1 MNVLS
6 LFDGMSCGQIALN
19 KLGIN
24 YDKYFA
30 CEIDKYAMEVTQHNF
45 PDTIQMGDVQFVT
58 KETFGTHKIDLIM
71 GGSPCQGFSFAGK
84 QLNFD
89 DPRSALF
96 FEFVRLVKELK
107 PKYFLLE
114 NVVMKQEYQD
124 VISKYMGCEPI
135 KINSALVSA
144 QTRKR
149 LYWTNIPGIEQP
161 EDKRIILKDI
171 IEREIPG
178 EYEPP
183 YVKLNGKDSGCIGYV
198 GNEPKQAT
206 KIYSDNGK
214 SRTLIA
220 NAGGQGGKT
229 GLYQIENKDDVKC
242 DMVIN
247 QGKELHKEDIDKSHC
262 LLARDYKGFPNQP
275 FTGVRIEQ
283 VDDKV
288 ELNENQQNKIE
299 KINNVNPDKANCL
312 TEAIGRGG
320 SSAEY
325 LTSVKK
331 KTDAVEQAND
341 KPIKVGNIYPSGGQN
356 GNVYS
361 EDGKS
366 PSILAGTGNKG
377 TGVGSCNAPKIEQVG
392 DKLRH
397 PEATKKGYAEA
408 GEDEGLD
415 LTFPDSKTRR
425 GRSMKDKSNC
435 LTAAS
440 QEMGVVESF
449 EVSEKRKKIIEKN
462 LGDRINDETEIIG
475 SSQKNAYVGK
485 DKSSSLT
492 SAMGEGG
499 GHVPMLKIDPSKP
512 NQINPDKSAKSSS
525 EDEKGTQPH
534 MQDRVFHEDG
544 KSHALTSSFASR
556 TKVGKNDKKLSWRK
570 LTPLECERLQTVP
583 DGYTLVMEDGKQKVS
598 NSQRYKML
606 GNGWTVDVIAHI
618 FKNIPLT

>member
-6 LFDGMSCGQIALN
+6 LFDGMSCGQIALK
-19 KLGIN
+19 KLGID

-30 CEIDKYAMEVTQHNF
+30 CEIDKYAMQVTQHNF
-45 PDTIQMGDVQFVT
+45 PSTIQLGDVQFVT

-96 FEFVRLVKELK
+96 FEFVRLIKELS

-149 LYWTNIPGIEQP
+149 LYWTNIPGIGQP

-283 VDDKV
+283 VDDK
-288 ELNENQQNKIE
+288 
-299 KINNVNPDKANCL
+299 
-312 TEAIGRGG
+312 
-320 SSAEY
+320 
-325 LTSVKK
+325 
-331 KTDAVEQAND
+331 
-341 KPIKVGNIYPSGGQN
+341 
-356 GNVYS
+356 
-361 EDGKS
+361 
-366 PSILAGTGNKG
+366 
-377 TGVGSCNAPKIEQVG
+377 
-392 DKLRH
+392 LRH

-408 GEDEGLD
+408 GEGEGLD
-415 LTFPDSKTRR
+415 LTFPKSKTRR
-425 GRSMKDKSNC
+425 GRAMKDKSNC

-440 QEMGVVESF
+440 QEMGVV
-449 EVSEKRKKIIEKN
+449 
-462 LGDRINDETEIIG
+462 
-475 SSQKNAYVGK
+475 
-485 DKSSSLT
+485 
-492 SAMGEGG
+492 
-499 GHVPMLKIDPSKP
+499 IDPSKP
-512 NQINPDKSAKSSS
+512 NQINPDKSAKSKS

-556 TKVGKNDKKLSWRK
+556 TKVGKFEEEDKELRPATIVGRRLNERGVREDYNKDVPITQCLQVKHNSDKSGTLTTVDKDNVLSKNEPGRYPDAYNDKKLSWRK

-583 DGYTLVMEDGKQKVS
+583 DGYTLVMEGDKQKVS

-606 GNGWTVDVIAHI
+606 GNGWTIDVITHI
-618 FKNIPLT
+618 LKNMEL